1 MVSIG
6 ASAVWYLMKRLV
18 PIAAGVL
25 LAGCSAFSDLAILR
39 GELPSTER
47 WPDVGQQSGDQKN
60 PTTNRE
66 TSRKPPHD
74 LASVPRPKTKPR
86 KVERIKPKT
95 LVGMTR
101 EQVKTLIGQPVTVAD
116 RPPATVWSYRSSGC
130 ALEVFFY
137 LDVASKKFRALTY
150 EVKGAKGVK
159 IAPNLCLG
167 QIRAVSYGS

>member
-1 MVSIG
+1 
-6 ASAVWYLMKRLV
+6 MKRLV
-18 PIAAGVL
+18 LIAAGVL
-25 LAGCSAFSDLAILR
+25 LAGCGALSDLAVLR
-39 GELPSTER
+39 DDSPSTER
-47 WPDVGQQSGDQKN
+47 WPDVGQNSGDQRKKGLGS
-60 PTTNRE
+60 E
-66 TSRKPPHD
+66 VYLKPPHD
-74 LASVPRPKTKPR
+74 LKSVPLPKTKPR

-101 EQVKTLIGQPVTVAD
+101 EQVKTLIGDPVTVAD
-116 RPPATVWSYRSSGC
+116 RPPATVWSYRTTGC

-150 EVKGAKGVK
+150 ELKGAKGVK